1 MEGRD
6 FATKYRPKKW
16 CEVVGQS
23 HVVNVLKKRRDWKTL
38 LFWGPPGVGKTT
50 VARIVAMWVNCED
63 EEKSDV
69 CGVCDSCRAIL
80 SGAANDYREE
90 NVGDSRTIEAMRGML
105 DWIVYKP
112 IFLRKKVLVL
122 DEVHNLSSAAQ
133 NLLLKVLEEPP
144 SSLVVIL
151 CTTKLDGVIEPLRQR
166 CQEFE
171 FKSVSDEELAKLLVR
186 VWRDEPGVMDLDQG
200 ILQKVFLEAGGSP
213 RKFLNLLEVA
223 SLGGEVSGY
232 DNSVKSMI
240 DLVMSGDVIGVVRN
254 VDAVVAE
261 LGVKNVIPAVVGA
274 IVRRIR
280 KSSSMHE
287 VIKLYGILNSMSL
300 PVGLYGIKDS
310 DKVLYQLL
318 SAVLYVRNVEGKG
331 SE

>member
-1 MEGRD
+1 
-6 FATKYRPKKW
+6 
-16 CEVVGQS
+16 
-23 HVVNVLKKRRDWKTL
+23 
-38 LFWGPPGVGKTT
+38 
-50 VARIVAMWVNCED
+50 MWVNCED

-69 CGVCDSCRAIL
+69 CGACDSCRAIL

-151 CTTKLDGVIEPLRQR
+151 CTTKLNGVIEPLRQR

-186 VWRDEPGVMDLDQG
+186 VWRDEPSVMDLD
-200 ILQKVFLEAGGSP
+200 
-213 RKFLNLLEVA
+213 
-223 SLGGEVSGY
+223 
-232 DNSVKSMI
+232 
-240 DLVMSGDVIGVVRN
+240 
-254 VDAVVAE
+254 
-261 LGVKNVIPAVVGA
+261 
-274 IVRRIR
+274 
-280 KSSSMHE
+280 
-287 VIKLYGILNSMSL
+287 
-300 PVGLYGIKDS
+300 
-310 DKVLYQLL
+310 
-318 SAVLYVRNVEGKG
+318 
-331 SE
+331 

>member
-6 FATKYRPKKW
+6 FATRYRPRRW
-16 CEVVGQS
+16 CEVVGQG
-23 HVVNVLKKRRDWKTL
+23 HVVNVLKKKRDWKTL
-38 LFWGPPGVGKTT
+38 LFWGPSGVGKTT

-63 EEKSDV
+63 VEGSDV
-69 CGVCDSCRAIL
+69 CGVCSSCRAIL
-80 SGAANDYREE
+80 SGSVNDYREE

-105 DWIVYKP
+105 DWIAYRP
-112 IFLRKKVLVL
+112 MFLRKKVLVL

-186 VWRDEPGVMDLDQG
+186 VGMEERSVMEINESVLRG
-200 ILQKVFLEAGGSP
+200 VFLEAGGSP
-213 RKFLNLLEVA
+213 RKFLNLLEMA
-223 SLGGEVSGY
+223 SLGGEIVGY
-232 DNSVKSMI
+232 DSSDSVKSVV
-240 DLVMSGDVIGVVRN
+240 DLVMSGDVLGVVKS
-254 VDAVVAE
+254 VDAAVAE
-261 LGVKNVIPAVVGA
+261 LGVKNVVPAVVGA

-280 KSSSMHE
+280 KSSSIHE

-300 PVGLYGIKDS
+300 PGGLYGIREG

-318 SAVLYVRNVEGKG
+318 SAALWVKSVEEK
-331 SE
+331 